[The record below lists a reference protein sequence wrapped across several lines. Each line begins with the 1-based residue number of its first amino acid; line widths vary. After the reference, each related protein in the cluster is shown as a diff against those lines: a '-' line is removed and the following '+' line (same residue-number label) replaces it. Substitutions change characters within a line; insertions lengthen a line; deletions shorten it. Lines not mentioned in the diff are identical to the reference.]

1 MAYTINKFN
10 GEELVVLQDGTL
22 DTSTSIGLVGRNYV
36 GYGETQNE
44 NFVFLLENFANDN
57 PPGRPVTGQMW
68 FDTSKDLMYAY
79 DGGQWNVIG
88 STEVSDTA
96 PTTPSQGAFW
106 LKTPENS
113 LYVYSGTE
121 WVIIGPESVNGFG
134 ATRTKATVLTDD
146 RGGQHAVL
154 QVIVDDDIVAI
165 ITAEAFDIGPDSTVP
180 GFGVLVSGLNLSLF
194 SELGGDIAG
203 NAGSASRLSADPK
216 INGILFDGSQDVT
229 IKASTTNKLIGG
241 DYIVGNDFD
250 GSSSITWSV
259 DATSA
264 NQIGKIV
271 ARNSAGGFSATTV
284 TADTFIGNLQGN
296 VTATSGTS
304 TFDVIQANQ
313 IIGNNLSSSSLTA
326 NRLQTARTINGVA
339 FDGTQNITV
348 PAAAGTLTGN
358 TLASNVTFSSLS
370 RLGTLEEVNVSDPG
384 INIGA
389 TDQFKLFL
397 DTAVP
402 TIKVTESNKELN
414 LEINSAGTPADIN
427 FIPASQSLALGGES
441 KPSFVPGADGTMNL
455 GNTNRKWDKIYSNR
469 FVGNADTATLATN
482 STNIA
487 GGGAGSIVYQS
498 GASTTTF
505 LSIGSPGQ
513 ILTAGSSNTLT
524 WSNINRENLA
534 KGSYL
539 TFTGGDGSNYNG
551 SSAVTI
557 AVDATDANTA
567 SKVVARDASGNFSAS
582 TITATFVGNITGNLT
597 GTADTALTATT
608 QSANDNSTKI
618 ATTAYVDSGLTNLP
632 VGVGVGQTWQQLK
645 TSRAIGTT
653 YTNSTGKPIL
663 VNMTAEVA
671 TWGYYIVASVGSVEV
686 GRDRDNGSASAGK
699 VWLNISFLVPNGATY
714 KVDAFTNSDTSTTGT
729 ITSWAELR

>member
-57 PPGRPVTGQMW
+57 PPSRPVTGQIW

-96 PTTPSQGAFW
+96 PTTPSQGSFW
-106 LKTPENS
+106 FKTPDKS

-121 WVIIGPESVNGFG
+121 WVLVGPESVPGFG
-134 ATRTKATVLTDD
+134 ETRTKATILTDD

-154 QVIVDDDIVAI
+154 QIIASGDVVAI
-165 ITAEAFDIGPDSTVP
+165 ITGEAFNIGPDSTVP

-194 SELGGDIAG
+194 SEIGGDISG
-203 NAGSASRLSADPK
+203 NSGSASRLSADPK

-229 IKASTTNKLIGG
+229 VKASTTNKLIGG
-241 DYIVGNDFD
+241 DYILGNDFD
-250 GSSSITWSV
+250 GSSAITWSV
-259 DATSA
+259 DASSA

-271 ARNSAGGFSATTV
+271 ARNGSGGFSATTI

-304 TFDVIQANQ
+304 TFDVIRANQ
-313 IIGNNLSSSSLTA
+313 IIGNNLNDNSLTA
-326 NRLQTARTINGVA
+326 SRLQTARNINGVA

-358 TLASNVTFSSLS
+358 ALPPNVSLSSLS
-370 RLGTLEEVNVSDPG
+370 RLGILEEVNISDPG
-384 INIGA
+384 INIGS
-389 TDQFKLFL
+389 TDQFKLYL
-397 DTAVP
+397 DNAVP
-402 TIKVTESNKELN
+402 TIKVAESNKELN
-414 LEINSAGTPADIN
+414 LEINNAGTPADIN
-427 FIPASQSLALGGES
+427 FIPSSQSLALGGES
-441 KPSFVPGADGTMNL
+441 KASLVPGANGTMNL
-455 GNTNRKWDKIYSNR
+455 GNPNREWDKIYANS
-469 FVGNADTATLATN
+469 FVGTATLATLATN
-482 STNIA
+482 ATNIV
-487 GGGAGSIVYQS
+487 GGGEGAIVYQS
-498 GASTTTF
+498 GVSSTTF
-505 LSIGSPGQ
+505 LAIGSPGQ
-513 ILTAGSSNTLT
+513 VLTAGSENTLS
-524 WSNINRENLA
+524 WNNINSENLS
-534 KGSYL
+534 KGSYI

-551 SSAVTI
+551 NSAITV

-567 SKVVARDASGNFSAS
+567 SKVVARDASGNFSAG
-582 TITATFVGNITGNLT
+582 TITASLIGNVTGNLT
-597 GTADTALTATT
+597 GTADSALTATT

-618 ATTAYVDSGLTNLP
+618 ATTAYVDNGLTNLS
-632 VGVGVGQTWQQLK
+632 VGVGVGQSWQQLK
-645 TSRAIGTT
+645 TSRAIGAT
-653 YTNSTGKPIL
+653 YTNSTGKPIM

-671 TWGYYIVASVGSVEV
+671 TWGYYIIASVGAIEV

-699 VWLNISFLVPNGATY
+699 VWLNVSFLVPAGATY